1 MGFGRDTTACG
12 ILDAIRAVHIEDYVV
27 DAITSLVKD
36 TGVRHEVDLVEGSRT
51 ILFFTKE
58 EEAEAR
64 DEYEAAKAAG
74 INVSVAEWLSKGE
87 VEKVQ
92 QLSLILADDND
103 SFVDIRCAISGS
115 SHPGEHDMASQA
127 RNSPVQTRA
136 ECLTGDFLEVA
147 HAHACDGNQTQ
158 ATLRQW

>member
-1 MGFGRDTTACG
+1 MGFRKDTTAWG
-12 ILDAIRAVHIEDYVV
+12 IFDAIRAVHIEDHVV

-36 TGVRHEVDLVEGSRT
+36 AGVKDEVDLVEGSRT

-74 INVSVAEWLSKGE
+74 VNVSVAEWLSESE

-92 QLSLILADDND
+92 
-103 SFVDIRCAISGS
+103 
-115 SHPGEHDMASQA
+115 
-127 RNSPVQTRA
+127 
-136 ECLTGDFLEVA
+136 
-147 HAHACDGNQTQ
+147 
-158 ATLRQW
+158 